1 MSNEFLQKKLEVLR
15 SVCAI
20 KDPEYWD
27 LSLQES
33 EELVGESVKA
43 DISIRT
49 KDDYTITLKFM
60 PMGWINGYIRLAPA
74 VHLASWIKTQPHY
87 SYDEMNYECNLP
99 VELTYFELSDM
110 TFGWDHAHGWDAN
123 LFIPMSSQP
132 DKTVSGFVQV
142 LDEARKVVEEFRAK
156 ESSIKME
163 LKQQQ
168 TETIREELMKTA
180 CHPKRI
186 AAWLAQG
193 FDPFEQVN

>member
-1 MSNEFLQKKLEVLR
+1 MSNEYLQKKLDIMR

-27 LSLQES
+27 LSLQAS

-60 PMGWINGYIRLAPA
+60 PMGWINGYIRLPPA
-74 VHLASWIKTQPHY
+74 VHLASWIKTQPNY
-87 SYDEMNYECNLP
+87 SYDEMNYERNLP

-142 LDEARKVVEEFRAK
+142 LDEARKVVDEFRAK

>member
-1 MSNEFLQKKLEVLR
+1 MSNEYLQKKLDIMR

-27 LSLQES
+27 LSLQAS

-60 PMGWINGYIRLAPA
+60 PMGWINGYIRLPPA

-87 SYDEMNYECNLP
+87 SYDEMNYERNLP

-142 LDEARKVVEEFRAK
+142 LDEARKVVDEFRAK